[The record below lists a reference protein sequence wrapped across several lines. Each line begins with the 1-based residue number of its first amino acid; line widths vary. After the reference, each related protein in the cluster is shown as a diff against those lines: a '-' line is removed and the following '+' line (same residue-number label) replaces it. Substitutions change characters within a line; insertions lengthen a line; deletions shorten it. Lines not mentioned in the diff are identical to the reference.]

1 IHLAGG
7 YRSLFAADAYY
18 FCLDQVTPGAHL
30 VQVDQHL
37 ATVVAAYAGCVG
49 RVVLQNRYELPGMIE
64 LVEHVLARC
73 PVCAL
78 TAYSASFLELGVKVV
93 QIRNRY
99 AQVCLVVHNTVST
112 WFLRP

>member
-1 IHLAGG
+1 M
-7 YRSLFAADAYY
+7 
-18 FCLDQVTPGAHL
+18 TPGAHL
-30 VQVDQHL
+30 VQVDQRL

-99 AQVCLVVHNTVST
+99 AQRFFGHEHARARSAALNGTVTKS
-112 WFLRP
+112 